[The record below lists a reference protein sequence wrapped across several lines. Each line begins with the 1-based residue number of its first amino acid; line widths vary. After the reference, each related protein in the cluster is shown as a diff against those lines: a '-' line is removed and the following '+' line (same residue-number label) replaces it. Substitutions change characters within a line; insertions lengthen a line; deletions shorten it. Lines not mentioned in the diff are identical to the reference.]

1 MTSQTRRPATMRDV
15 AERAGVSRSLVSTV
29 YRGVPGASADTKARV
44 LQAAAELGYR
54 PDTRARQL
62 RSAAP
67 SLIGVT
73 LTATQSFHV
82 SVVEALHEAAAL
94 RGYELSVT
102 LNTETRTLERAVDSL
117 LAQRCGALVLV
128 GPQDPDGRL
137 AALAEE
143 ADGTPVI
150 IVDRYS
156 EVPTIDALRIDDEAV
171 FDILVEH
178 LVALGHTEIWH
189 LDGGRYVSA
198 EPRRRAYRSAMARHG
213 LESRMRI
220 VPGGGTA
227 MTGAA
232 AALDLVSGGDLPTA
246 LVCYNDRAACG
257 VIDVLWRAGI
267 RIPDDLSITG
277 IDDIPEAGMPH
288 LSITT
293 VEQRPEMLAA
303 AAVTTLMDRL
313 GGAPPAGL
321 HLLPPG
327 PLVVRSSTG
336 PAPLASEPR

>member
-29 YRGVPGASADTKARV
+29 YRGVPGASPDTRARV
-44 LQAAAELGYR
+44 LKAAAELGYR

-62 RSAAP
+62 RSSTP
-67 SLIGVT
+67 SLIGVA
-73 LTATQSFHV
+73 LTATHPFHV
-82 SVVEALHEAAAL
+82 AVVEALHEAAAL
-94 RGYELSVT
+94 RGFELSVT
-102 LNTETRTLERAVDSL
+102 LNTESRTLERAFDAL

-128 GPQDPDGRL
+128 GPQDPDDRL
-137 AALAEE
+137 AALAQE

-150 IVDRYS
+150 VVDRHL
-156 EVPTIDALRIDDEAV
+156 EVPAVDALRMDEQAALGRV
-171 FDILVEH
+171 VDH
-178 LVALGHTEIWH
+178 LVDLGHTEIWH
-189 LDGGRYVSA
+189 LDGGHYVSA

-213 LESRMRI
+213 IEDRMR
-220 VPGGGTA
+220 VLPGGGSA

-232 AALDLVSGGDLPTA
+232 AALDLVAGGRLPSA

-267 RIPDDLSITG
+267 RLPEDISVTG
-277 IDDIPEAGMPH
+277 IDNIPEAGMPH

-293 VEQRPEMLAA
+293 IEQRPEILAA
-303 AAVTTLMDRL
+303 AVVATLMERL
-313 GGAPPAGL
+313 GGAPPGGL

-336 PAPLASEPR
+336 PAPLASAPR